1 MLIAKI
7 NPVQFIVIKIAVID
21 NKKIFE
27 VSLNKLIKIL
37 LLLVITTIIN
47 KRKKDHTE
55 RWHITSIAGMNFISL
70 KKIGCGRPQKIEA
83 MEV

>member
-55 RWHITSIAGMNFISL
+55 R
-70 KKIGCGRPQKIEA
+70 
-83 MEV
+83 